1 MIEKLRL
8 HLSRL
13 FAVLLVLLMCV
24 SKSMWEDKAPLV
36 ATTLFLLGA
45 VLVGIASLGRLWCSL
60 YIAGYKTDHLVTQ
73 GPYSISRNPLYFFSF
88 VGLLGVGL
96 SSETILM
103 PLIILIAFIA
113 YYPFVVRS
121 EEAELMRLHK
131 TQFEIYMKEVPRFFP
146 EISLLKEPEEYVV
159 KPVVFRKHI
168 FDALWFI
175 WIMGI
180 LETIEGLQEAGIF
193 PTIFKIY

>member
-96 SSETILM
+96 SSETILV

>member
-1 MIEKLRL
+1 
-8 HLSRL
+8 
-13 FAVLLVLLMCV
+13 
-24 SKSMWEDKAPLV
+24 MWEDKAPLV

-73 GPYSISRNPLYFFSF
+73 GPYSISRNPLYLFSF

-96 SSETILM
+96 SSETILV

>member
-73 GPYSISRNPLYFFSF
+73 GPYSISRNPLYLFSF

-96 SSETILM
+96 SSETILV